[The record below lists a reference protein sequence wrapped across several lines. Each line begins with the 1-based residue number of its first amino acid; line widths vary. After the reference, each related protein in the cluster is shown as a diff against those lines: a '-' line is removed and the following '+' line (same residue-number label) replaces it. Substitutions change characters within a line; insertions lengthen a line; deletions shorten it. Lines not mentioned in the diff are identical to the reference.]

1 MNNIIIPVD
10 FSKYSEYALE
20 IGALLA
26 KKHNATLH
34 VLHMLELSDS
44 LISQSDSDNK
54 NEMMFLLALSQKKF
68 ENFLDKPYLE
78 GVQVKAVI
86 KHHKVYKEVDKV
98 AQNLNADL
106 IIMGSHGLMAHEG
119 IFAGSNAEKM
129 VRNSST
135 PVLTVKS
142 KPENF
147 SLDHVIFATDLSVES
162 IPAYKKATQV
172 FSILGSKL
180 HVVYINRPHSD
191 FISSKEFKELAD
203 QYAAAGGTDQVAFIS
218 DYTVEEGL
226 LQYAEETQAD
236 CIAVSTHARKGLSH
250 FFRGSISEDLANHSL
265 LPVMSFKI

>member
-44 LISQSDSDNK
+44 LISQSESDNK

-68 ENFLDKPYLE
+68 ENFLDKDYLE
-78 GVQVKAVI
+78 GVQVKAAT
-86 KHHKVYKEVDKV
+86 KHHKVYREVNEV
-98 AQNLNADL
+98 AQNVNADL

-129 VRNSST
+129 VRNSTT
-135 PVLTVKS
+135 PVLTIKS
-142 KPENF
+142 KPKNF
-147 SLDHVIFATDLSVES
+147 NLNKVIFATDLSEES
-162 IPAYKKATQV
+162 IPAYKKAAQI
-172 FSILGSKL
+172 FSTLGSEL
-180 HVVYINRPHSD
+180 HVVYINRPHTD
-191 FISSKEFKELAD
+191 YISSREFKELTD
-203 QYAAAGGTDQVAFIS
+203 QYAAAGGSDQVEFIS
-218 DYTVEEGL
+218 DYTVEDGL
-226 LQYAEETQAD
+226 LAYAKETQAG

>member
-44 LISQSDSDNK
+44 LITQSDSDNK

-68 ENFLDKPYLE
+68 KPFLDKDYLE
-78 GVQVKAVI
+78 GVEVKTMI
-86 KHHKVYKEVDKV
+86 KHHKVYKEVDEL
-98 AQNLNADL
+98 AQDIDADL

-129 VRNSST
+129 VRNSTT

-142 KPENF
+142 KPKNF
-147 SLDHVIFATDLSVES
+147 SLNKVVFATDLTEESVTS
-162 IPAYKKATQV
+162 YKKAVQL
-172 FSILGSKL
+172 FSTLGSKL
-180 HVVYINRPHSD
+180 HVVYVNRPHSD
-191 FISSKEFKELAD
+191 YISSKEFKELTT

-218 DYTVEEGL
+218 DYTVEDGL
-226 LQYAEETQAD
+226 LQYAEETHAD
-236 CIAVSTHARKGLSH
+236 CIAVSTHARKGLLH
-250 FFRGSISEDLANHSL
+250 FFKGSITEDIANHSS